1 MTQFSRE
8 ARRRSGSARPVR
20 EDASVPDP
28 GPAQPERFPVP
39 GVFMHT
45 ENAHKIDPRLRKK
58 KAQTAD
64 AFVEVATSGAM
75 EWLRTRPWV
84 SGFVQIVDGYC
95 SATVGIA
102 HLDELARHP
111 GIVEVEAVRSPPPP
125 PDRSVRSVHGGG
137 RMAKEKDRQAQGAGV
152 VIGIIDY
159 GLEFRLKGFRDSAR
173 QSRIP

>member
-111 GIVEVEAVRSPPPP
+111 GIVEVEAVCSVRPHLHPSVTDLHRGDGLGEGKDP
-125 PDRSVRSVHGGG
+125 PDP
-137 RMAKEKDRQAQGAGV
+137 GAGV
-152 VIGIIDY
+152 ANGINDHW
-159 GLEFRLKGFRDSAR
+159 LRL
-173 QSRIP
+173 Q